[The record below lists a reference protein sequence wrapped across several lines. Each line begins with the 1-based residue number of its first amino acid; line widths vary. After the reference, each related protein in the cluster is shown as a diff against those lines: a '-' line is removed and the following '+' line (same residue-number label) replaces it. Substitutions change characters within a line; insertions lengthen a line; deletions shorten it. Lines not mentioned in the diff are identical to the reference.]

1 MSLIKIA
8 IADDHQLVRQG
19 VSRILTESGHEVVI
33 QADTG
38 KDLLEQLKHKSEEI
52 EIVLLDI
59 NMPEMGGVEAA
70 QAISDNYPKLKV
82 IAMSALDDDLNV
94 IRMLRAGAR
103 AYVLKSASQEELN
116 RAVRDVESKG
126 YHFSDMVSGKLVKTV
141 QSPEPNSN
149 VSTGVSFSDRDV
161 EFMRLFCTDMTNT
174 EIADKMCVSPRTT
187 EGWRKNLCEK
197 LHVKTRVGIVLWAL
211 RSGLVK

>member
-1 MSLIKIA
+1 MSLIKIG

-19 VSRILTESGHEVVI
+19 VSRILMESGHEVII

-38 KDLLEQLKHKSEEI
+38 EDLLEKLETVTPDVI
-52 EIVLLDI
+52 LLDI
-59 NMPEMGGVEAA
+59 NMPGMGGVQTA
-70 QAISDNYPKLKV
+70 QAISDRFPKLRV

-103 AYVLKSASQEELN
+103 AYILKSSSQEELK
-116 RAVRDVESKG
+116 RAVRDVVSRG

-141 QSPEPNSN
+141 QSPENN
-149 VSTGVSFSDRDV
+149 TDMNTGISFSDRDV
-161 EFMRLFCTDMTNT
+161 EFIRLLCTEMTNK
-174 EIADKMCVSPRTT
+174 EIADRMCASPRTT

-211 RSGLVK
+211 RNSLVE